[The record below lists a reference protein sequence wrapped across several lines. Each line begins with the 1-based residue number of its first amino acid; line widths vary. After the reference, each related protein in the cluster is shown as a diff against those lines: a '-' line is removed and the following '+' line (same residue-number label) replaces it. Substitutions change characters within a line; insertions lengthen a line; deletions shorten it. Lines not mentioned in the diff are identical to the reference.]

1 MVLNATLYDNLG
13 TNQACSDTLSS
24 SAGSLNC
31 VVPVN
36 LGNGS
41 VVTTLYKDG
50 NQVGQAYI
58 NLAQD
63 PKDLYGSSIVFLGL
77 FLMLT
82 LVGVG
87 LSDNPMITGV
97 FLLIGAVLSITMNV
111 IGTGTS
117 AFIGAGATIL
127 WLVIAV
133 VLVLI
138 KGAKRS

>member
-1 MVLNATLYDNLG
+1 
-13 TNQACSDTLSS
+13 
-24 SAGSLNC
+24 
-31 VVPVN
+31 
-36 LGNGS
+36 
-41 VVTTLYKDG
+41 
-50 NQVGQAYI
+50 
-58 NLAQD
+58 
-63 PKDLYGSSIVFLGL
+63 
-77 FLMLT
+77 
-82 LVGVG
+82 
-87 LSDNPMITGV
+87 MITGV